1 MKLAQLALGAS
12 FLAGI
17 MTAPAMAA
25 SITNATTG
33 GANDV
38 LVYGANSTNTFQ
50 IANTPGNLTTALTGD
65 ASSPTGNVELF
76 ASSESSGSNFNT
88 PTTLSGTLNG
98 KSIVLSSVTA
108 ADWNVFGLQW
118 FGEFLDVALNPQG
131 QFARSMVGDATLYG
145 LFGSNGQ
152 RTFSDP
158 NISYVNQD
166 DATGE
171 VKVGLAG
178 HFNAYTR
185 VVQQIPS
192 LAAYLKPNFQAS
204 EIVKIEYD
212 GGPAEYFWSFSATA
226 SGLTEAGDGVSHSGN
241 YEISFMGDP
250 VEDVPE
256 PASVLGLVALGG
268 LAVAAKRKAVA

>member
-1 MKLAQLALGAS
+1 MKFAQLALGAS
-12 FLAGI
+12 FLAGM

-25 SITNATTG
+25 SIANPTTG
-33 GANDV
+33 GADDV
-38 LVYGANSTNTFQ
+38 LVYGANSTNTFE
-50 IANTPGNLTTALTGD
+50 IANTSSNLVTALTGD

-88 PTTLSGTLNG
+88 STTLSGTLNG

-118 FGEFLDVALNPQG
+118 FGEFLDVALNPQ
-131 QFARSMVGDATLYG
+131 
-145 LFGSNGQ
+145 
-152 RTFSDP
+152 
-158 NISYVNQD
+158 
-166 DATGE
+166 GE

-212 GGPAEYFWSFSATA
+212 GGPAEYFWSFSATD
-226 SGLTEAGDGVSHSGN
+226 SKLKEAGDNFSHSGN
-241 YEISFMGDP
+241 YEVSFMGDP
-250 VEDVPE
+250 VKDVPE

-268 LAVAAKRKAVA
+268 LAVASKRKSLA